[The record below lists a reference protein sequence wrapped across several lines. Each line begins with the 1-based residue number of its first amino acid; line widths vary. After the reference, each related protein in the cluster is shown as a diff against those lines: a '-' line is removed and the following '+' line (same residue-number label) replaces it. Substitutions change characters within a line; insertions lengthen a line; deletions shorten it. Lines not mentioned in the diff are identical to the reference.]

1 MHTIEHCSFLDASGA
16 IVPDHGLMR
25 RLAANGVHVCP
36 TISVRFTERWD
47 RRDPRQLPALPALHR
62 QGVLVVAGTDAGTD
76 GAPHH
81 AYVEGLI
88 GMARL
93 GLPPAEIL
101 EAATSRAARALR
113 VETLT
118 GRIGP
123 GLRADLIA
131 VEGDPLHDV
140 TALRAL
146 RLVVAR
152 GQEVRSPSQPPRA
165 DEWVQ

>member
-1 MHTIEHCSFLDASGA
+1 
-16 IVPDHGLMR
+16 V
-25 RLAANGVHVCP
+25 
-36 TISVRFTERWD
+36 
-47 RRDPRQLPALPALHR
+47 PALPALYS
-62 QGVLVVAGTDAGTD
+62 QGVAIVAGTDAGTD
-76 GAPHH
+76 GAPPH

-93 GLPPAEIL
+93 GVPPAEIL

-113 VETLT
+113 VEALT
-118 GRIGP
+118 GRITS

-146 RLVVAR
+146 RLVVTA
-152 GQEVRSPSQPPRA
+152 GKEVRSPSQSATA
-165 DEWVQ
+165 DEWAQ